1 MSFCKEINVPP
12 PLSTVFTIAQY
23 NEGLVYSDR
32 TVLEI
37 SSPTLFI
44 RCTTHTGGPAKDVSS
59 KTTARNHI
67 SLFPD
72 IQGRFVSLFAK

>member
-1 MSFCKEINVPP
+1 MP
-12 PLSTVFTIAQY
+12 PLSSVFSIAQY

-44 RCTTHTGGPAKDVSS
+44 RFTTHTGGSTKDETLE
-59 KTTARNHI
+59 TTARNHI

-72 IQGRFVSLFAK
+72 IQGRFVPLFAK